1 MPCSVSAIRRF
12 QLPGFLVPLPLS
24 PGGEIQHHPFNTCPA
39 LCEGISLSQKAEQW
53 QFPLKEREKKMVGR
67 GVKLISGH
75 IPQEHRS
82 PHTTRTGVHSPKK
95 ELPAFVGAPR
105 STKDGGAHTKK
116 RNVGRTLF
124 NLDHFPW
131 EHRSPQEQ
139 GRGCTHQKSFHRSW
153 EHRGQQRTGV
163 HTPKK
168 VGRTLFTLFTLYHF
182 PWEHRGQQPGTR
194 VHTPTI
200 GPPSFVGAPRSTRDG
215 GAHTKKNRAHII
227 YTLSFSVGAPRSTTR
242 DEGAH
247 TKK

>member
-1 MPCSVSAIRRF
+1 M
-12 QLPGFLVPLPLS
+12 
-24 PGGEIQHHPFNTCPA
+24 
-39 LCEGISLSQKAEQW
+39 
-53 QFPLKEREKKMVGR
+53 
-67 GVKLISGH
+67 
-75 IPQEHRS
+75 
-82 PHTTRTGVHSPKK
+82 HSPKK

-124 NLDHFPW
+124 NRDHFPW

-215 GAHTKKNRAHII
+215 GAHTKKVSHHHSWEHRGQQRTGVHTPKKNRAHII